1 MQNEFDAENAALPI
15 QIIGLNESDKTTTD
29 SFTSDRDLPWLQDTV
44 DQSVWKEWNIQYR
57 DVLILDATNEP
68 VMVFNLTQY
77 NLSDSENYETVK
89 TAFED
94 LANAP

>member
-1 MQNEFDAENAALPI
+1 MQNEFDAENDALPI
-15 QIIGLNESDKTTTD
+15 QIVGLNESDKTTTD

-89 TAFED
+89 TAFKD